1 MTNEPVK
8 ASVNPAARAKA
19 VISIALYA
27 ILALFS
33 TVMAIYDFATARRFF
48 GILFLLAAVIFTVL
62 LLIKGNMVF
71 GTSLKVKDGMLYMKS
86 WENNFLPYDIDG
98 GFFSDLKPSKTKVS
112 TVSAND
118 ISLILIGTKD
128 FVKRNITDAGK
139 GLIKALYPYEH
150 SSKKSK
156 RNMIS
161 AIDLF
166 YVETND
172 GDCSFMC
179 VEGYA
184 PKDVVKVIGTLYDMN
199 PSMHIKV
206 NSREYKKHIM
216 KLNNKG

>member
-8 ASVNPAARAKA
+8 ASVNPKTRIKA
-19 VISIALYA
+19 VIAIALYS

-33 TVMAIYDFATARRFF
+33 IVMAIYDFATGRRFF
-48 GILFLLAAVIFTVL
+48 GVLFILAAVIFTVL

-71 GTSLKVKDGMLYMKS
+71 GTSLKVRDNTLYMKS
-86 WENNFLPYDIDG
+86 WANNFLPYDVNG
-98 GFFSDLKPSKTKVS
+98 GFFSDLKPSKTKI
-112 TVSAND
+112 TKIPADD

-128 FVKRNITDAGK
+128 FVKRNITEAGK
-139 GLIKALYPYEH
+139 GLVKALYPYEH

-172 GDCSFMC
+172 EDCSFMC
-179 VEGYA
+179 IEGYN
-184 PKDVVKVIGTLYDMN
+184 PKDVVKVIGTLYDTN

-206 NSREYKKHIM
+206 NNRDYKKHII
-216 KLNNKG
+216 KLNNEE